1 MIDFDIQ
8 NQIPVMEH
16 FYTLQ
21 GEGYYTGNAAYFVR
35 LAGCDV
41 GCTWCDVKESW
52 TVEKSQLIEIDKLI
66 KVIKSTFTPI
76 VVITG
81 GEPTMYNLAP
91 FVQKLKD
98 VNIKV
103 NIETAGVYPITG
115 DLDWICLS
123 PKKFKKPLNENYRLA
138 HELKVIVNHP
148 SDLKW
153 AEQEAEKTAE
163 HCRLYLQPEWSKK
176 EKLLPQIIDYV
187 KDNPKWK
194 LSLQTHKYIDI
205 P

>member
-35 LAGCDV
+35 LAGCDI

-98 VNIKV
+98 EKIKV

-138 HELKVIVNHP
+138 HELKVIVYHP

>member
-35 LAGCDV
+35 LAGCDI

-98 VNIKV
+98 EKIKV

-138 HELKVIVNHP
+138 HELKVIVYHP

-176 EKLLPQIIDYV
+176 EKLLPQIINYI